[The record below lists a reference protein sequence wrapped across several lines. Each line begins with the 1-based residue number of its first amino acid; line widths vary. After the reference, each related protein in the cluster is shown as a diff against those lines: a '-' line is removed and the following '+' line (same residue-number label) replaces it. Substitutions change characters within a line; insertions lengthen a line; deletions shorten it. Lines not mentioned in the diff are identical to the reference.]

1 MAKTALE
8 LSPEEW
14 KAYRP
19 DMFISDPEG
28 KERAIRTRRRQQ
40 AMRLARIAAR
50 LLREEYGAERVLL
63 FGSLA
68 HRGWFTK
75 WSDIDIASVGISPT
89 RFYAAVAAITGISE
103 TFHVDLVDLSTCPP
117 SMKEAISRVGI
128 PL

>member
-1 MAKTALE
+1 MMAKTALE

-19 DMFISDPEG
+19 DS
-28 KERAIRTRRRQQ
+28 KEREIKIRRRQQ
-40 AMRLARIAAR
+40 AMRLARKAAQ

-68 HRGWFTK
+68 HHGWFTK
-75 WSDIDIASVGISPT
+75 WSDIDIATVGISPT

-103 TFHVDLVDLSTCPP
+103 TFHVDLVDLEACSPTL
-117 SMKEAISRVGI
+117 KETISRVGI